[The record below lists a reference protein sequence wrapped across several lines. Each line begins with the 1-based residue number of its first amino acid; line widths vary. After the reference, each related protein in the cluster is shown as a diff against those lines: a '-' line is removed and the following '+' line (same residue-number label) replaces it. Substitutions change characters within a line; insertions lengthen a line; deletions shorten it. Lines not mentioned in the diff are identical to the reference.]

1 MLGSHRIKDVDAL
14 TVADLKAFPVWEF
27 VNDDEKGEM
36 AVRPVRTP
44 VSNLDGRLVGL
55 QVRLANDA
63 EVWALI
69 GNVETND
76 PRQTEHF
83 LTLSVFRD
91 GQSFTLA
98 RYHDI
103 GAERSGP
110 QALADFLGLPIDKV
124 FPISYDL
131 GRFSKGDP
139 AALTG
144 RIEKEPRERLTRAE
158 LIKLAVP
165 RTKP

>member
-1 MLGSHRIKDVDAL
+1 MLRSSRIKDVNAL
-14 TVADLKAFPVWEF
+14 TVADLKAFPVWEY

-44 VSNLDGRLVGL
+44 VSSLSGRLVGT
-55 QVRLANDA
+55 VIRLANEA

-69 GNVETND
+69 GNVD
-76 PRQTEHF
+76 ASKPRPTQHF

-91 GQSFTLA
+91 EQCFTLA
-98 RYHDI
+98 RYHDVD
-103 GAERSGP
+103 AHKRGP
-110 QALADFLGLPIDKV
+110 QALADFLGLPIDQV

-131 GRFSKGDP
+131 SRFSKGDL

-144 RIEKEPRERLTRAE
+144 RIEKEPRERLTRDE
-158 LIKLAVP
+158 LIKLSVSRA
-165 RTKP
+165 